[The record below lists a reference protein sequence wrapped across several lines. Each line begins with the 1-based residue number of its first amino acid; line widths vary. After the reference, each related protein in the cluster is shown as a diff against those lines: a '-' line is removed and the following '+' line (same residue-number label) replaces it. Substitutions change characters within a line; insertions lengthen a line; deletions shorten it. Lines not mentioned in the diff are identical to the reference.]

1 MTGNIN
7 AEMNTVKVQEQTAA
21 SASSGTQQA
30 ASSKPNTV
38 FETVPELNKKKKVLP
53 PEIESLLRS
62 KGYDPSVMTEEEIN
76 TTILLLVSEKTES
89 VAVATVQAASEN
101 VPQETDTAVAQD
113 VSKEVASSET
123 VSQQETPVTNPA
135 NTEGSVVKASTE
147 EVTKEVKS
155 QNTTTEEVK
164 PQEQAKTAKYSEKD
178 SNIDFTNEKTR
189 TFSINPEKTNVHGC
203 AINDLPDE
211 EKNQFFVRE
220 LAKYQVGEEKW
231 NNMSAEEKAAAMK
244 STDDQLAEQV
254 PSWSKLSP
262 KGKAKLAEIFTQGSV
277 AFISATQSCPDAR
290 KKPLNELLEV
300 YSSQI
305 VKVENEEKKFK
316 EFEISFRDE
325 MNAFKQNNP
334 KYADKSLEELNA
346 TGEINELM
354 DDVVQAKLKANGG
367 DLSKLNEYEQ
377 SIYNQF
383 NICKKILPCGEL
395 KHLDGYGKEGTFDKI
410 IENDDEVTLALQM
423 KAKGSDEYKEA
434 FRDAIIN
441 MYNNSDADR
450 VKSFMRQLLKNGT
463 LKEKTMILE
472 IGQSLPKDIQEGL
485 YDKTEHNVR
494 NVAVAATIGDDNK
507 THDAVIGLMDTAG
520 KNGDTVVQDNAM
532 ENINDLISDNKIA
545 AETITDGLVYGGA
558 NGYEHGAKKDKITA
572 EQVTDVNNVVLDK
585 ENNNKYS
592 ADVQKIVV
600 ETIGNST
607 VEGRKGLIDKAA
619 ENERTIK
626 TAAAKY
632 DTFGK
637 EFEVYSAEKIL
648 ECAEKNLPEKEAVEV
663 LKTAADTNTRC
674 AAENQAQIH
683 KVFMESKY
691 DEVLEHASSNI
702 YKYDESAQADAIKAT
717 YATNNTKAID
727 ACNGQIEQ
735 CSPKAIKAVGADVV
749 EASVKQTAER
759 VLSEASYAYADALI
773 ENNKIT
779 KNLVEPEELKGM
791 SDTEKRLRLYED
803 FRKST
808 PSEQYRLLSK
818 LSKDQLK
825 TVIGMLCKANSS
837 LIKGLVAQGLG
848 SYVLQT
854 IGKSPDVLYTTIDI
868 MMKKGGKDAKC
879 ASEYVL
885 SKQAT
890 THFSDETIMKANEF
904 LGKEDFAKL
913 PENEMK
919 KYTSNPYGFMKST
932 LRPGMSAIYPGK
944 KELFFNA

>member
-1 MTGNIN
+1 MAGNIN
-7 AEMNTVKVQEQTAA
+7 TEMNTVKVQEQSAA
-21 SASSGTQQA
+21 SASSGTQQS

-62 KGYDPSVMTEEEIN
+62 KGYDPAVMTEEEIN
-76 TTILLLVSEKTES
+76 TTILLLAGEKTKS
-89 VAVATVQAASEN
+89 AAIVTSAAET
-101 VPQETDTAVAQD
+101 VPQETDAAVIAQD
-113 VSKEVASSET
+113 VSKGVPSSET
-123 VSQQETPVTNPA
+123 VPSQETPVTNPTT
-135 NTEGSVVKASTE
+135 TEGSAVNVTTE

-164 PQEQAKTAKYSEKD
+164 PQEQAKTAKYTEKD
-178 SNIDFTNEKTR
+178 SVIDFNNEKTR
-189 TFSINPEKTNVHGC
+189 TFGIDPAKTNVHGC
-203 AINDLPDE
+203 AINNLSDE

-231 NNMSAEEKAAAMK
+231 DNMSAEEKAAAMK

-254 PSWSKLSP
+254 PSWSELSP
-262 KGKAKLAEIFTQGSV
+262 NGKAKLAEIFTLGSA
-277 AFISATQSCPDAR
+277 AFIAETQSCPDAR

-305 VKVENEEKKFK
+305 VSVENEENKFK

-377 SIYNQF
+377 TIYSQF

-410 IENDDEVTLALQM
+410 IENYDDVTIALHM

-434 FRDAIIN
+434 FRDAIVN
-441 MYNNSDADR
+441 MYNNSGADC
-450 VKSFMRQLLKNGT
+450 VKSYMRQLLKNGT
-463 LKEKTMILE
+463 LKEKTMLLE
-472 IGQSLPKDIQEGL
+472 IGQSLPKDIQNGL

-494 NVAVAATIGDDNK
+494 NVAVAGTNGDDDK
-507 THDAVIGLMDTAG
+507 TQGAINGLMDAAG

-532 ENINDLISDNKIA
+532 ENINDLISDKKIA
-545 AETITDGLVYGGA
+545 AETITDGLTYGGA
-558 NGYEHGAKKDKITA
+558 EGYKRGALNGKITA
-572 EQVTDVNNVVLDK
+572 EQVTDVDNVVLDK

-592 ADVQKIVV
+592 ADVQNIVV

-749 EASVKQTAER
+749 EASVKQTVER
-759 VLSEASYAYADALI
+759 VISQASYAYADAVI

-791 SDTEKRLRLYED
+791 SDTEKRQRLYED

-890 THFSDETIMKANEF
+890 THFSDETIMKANEI
-904 LGKEDFAKL
+904 LGKEDFAQL
-913 PENEMK
+913 PENETK

-932 LRPGMSAIYPGK
+932 LRPGMSAVYPGK